1 MVLESALLQAGNY
14 VPHSFLLM
22 SSFLVISVA
31 CSCRS
36 VSNCEEKWGRL
47 KLMWNAL
54 KAVSEEGIIKVK
66 FLFFR
71 STGIKWLGRPGM
83 QKCSDWRKKPRNPYG
98 IHANMVPFA
107 YFTHKTHNHIWCHR
121 ICCFWR
127 GWNFS
132 YSLKDTP
139 FQALCRNTSAQ
150 PESLP

>member
-1 MVLESALLQAGNY
+1 MVLESVLLQAGNY

-22 SSFLVISVA
+22 SSFMVISVA

-71 STGIKWLGRPGM
+71 STGIKRLGRPGM